1 SFLYLYTKLVQMKC
15 MGLLMMLGVV
25 LLSCESGNSQTTAAF
40 DVHKTEAEWRAELT
54 PEQYHILREGGT
66 EARFSS
72 PVLNIN
78 GSGYLLCAACG
89 NRLFKLSNKFKS
101 ECGWPS
107 FDRALEGAV
116 VYRADYKL
124 WHVRTEVLCAKCGSH
139 LGHVFNDGPQ
149 ETTGKRYCINGV
161 ALRFVENNKD
171 N

>member
-1 SFLYLYTKLVQMKC
+1 MKC
-15 MGLLMMLGVV
+15 IGLLMVFGII
-25 LLSCESGNSQTTAAF
+25 LLSCEPTNSQTTTKFA
-40 DVHKTEAEWRAELT
+40 VQKTEAEWRAELT
-54 PEQYHILREGGT
+54 PEQYRVLRQAGT

-72 PVLNIN
+72 PILTIT

-89 NRLFKLSNKFKS
+89 NPLFKVADKFKS

-107 FDRALEGAV
+107 FDRALKGAV

-139 LGHVFNDGPQ
+139 LGHIFNDGPQ

-161 ALRFVENNKD
+161 ALRFVKKE
-171 N
+171 